1 MMVKPHNRERRLA
14 DMTVREL
21 ANLRL
26 LNEKLQQAEH
36 WIHRRGARCLFDYH
50 KSGGLKAGR
59 LDEQT
64 FEDVEVDATVA
75 CVLRETHPDFNPNED
90 NIVAKLN
97 ASLLLVA
104 EAELGRGNWNE
115 VRESEPHPLSD
126 MQFCWLFHDLYDHQ
140 LKRDWNRMLDV
151 GGLWIE
157 VSLIQQ
163 RNMCWM
169 A

>member
-1 MMVKPHNRERRLA
+1 MANSHNRERRLA

-36 WIHRRGARCLFDYH
+36 WIHRRAARSLFDYH
-50 KSGGLKAGR
+50 KAGGLKAAR
-59 LDEQT
+59 LDEQN
-64 FEDVEVDATVA
+64 FEDVEMDATV
-75 CVLRETHPDFNPNED
+75 CCLLRETHPEFNPNGD
-90 NIVAKLN
+90 NIVARLN
-97 ASLLLVA
+97 AGLLLAA

-115 VRESEPHPLSD
+115 VWESEPHPLSD
-126 MQFCWLFHDLYDHQ
+126 MHFCWLFHDLFDHQ
-140 LKRDWNRMLDV
+140 LKGDWNRMLDV

-163 RNMCWM
+163 REMYWT